1 MSFKNQSCAEQIVTT
16 VNNGDNVPVE
26 DLESIRPITGRSLR
40 YRGYVVQMMEET
52 FMLNEGEELRRDVAS
67 LPGAVAVAA
76 VNEKNEILLL
86 RQYRHPT
93 RLLMWEIPAGLLD
106 NDGLSA
112 EEIAAGADEAPFA
125 VAVRELAEEADLRAD
140 TWHSLVDY
148 FSSSGQCDE
157 ASRIYL
163 ARNLSE
169 VPAHERHERTAEE
182 AEAIFAWV
190 PLEQAVALV
199 LGGKIHNGMTA
210 QAIMASY
217 VASLNSFEGL
227 RPAEDSWDFHPYR
240 SGRRTR
246 FSEGEYPT
254 LEPKES

>member
-1 MSFKNQSCAEQIVTT
+1 MVYFVNLQDILFLLNSFKRILET
-16 VNNGDNVPVE
+16 V
-26 DLESIRPITGRSLR
+26 
-40 YRGYVVQMMEET
+40 
-52 FMLNEGEELRRDVAS
+52 
-67 LPGAVAVAA
+67 
-76 VNEKNEILLL
+76 
-86 RQYRHPT
+86 
-93 RLLMWEIPAGLLD
+93 
-106 NDGLSA
+106 
-112 EEIAAGADEAPFA
+112 
-125 VAVRELAEEADLRAD
+125 
-140 TWHSLVDY
+140 
-148 FSSSGQCDE
+148 SSSGQCDE

-240 SGRRTR
+240 SGRRAR

-254 LEPKES
+254 LEPKEA